1 MGFPVDS
8 FGNSMGFLWIFHDI
22 SIGFRKHVYEISAGF
37 LWDQKDFYG
46 ISMVFL
52 WYFHGS
58 PVGFFFCW
66 ICMRL
71 LWDSYGIFVIAL
83 GDLFG
88 IPVGFP

>member
-58 PVGFFFCW
+58 PVGFFLLDLHEAF
-66 ICMRL
+66 MGF
-71 LWDSYGIFVIAL
+71 LWDLCDSL
-83 GDLFG
+83 GFR
-88 IPVGFP
+88 